1 MTKKRQDQKVT
12 YQEPGSQRRGGRVKG
27 SDEGLLHTVAAKFRD
42 EEVVA
47 LDREMRRLG
56 YKSRS
61 EIVRFYIRSALGV

>member
-12 YQEPGSQRRGGRVKG
+12 YRKPGSQRRGGRVKG
-27 SDEGLLHTVAAKFRD
+27 SGEGLLHTVAAKFRD
-42 EEVVA
+42 EEVAA